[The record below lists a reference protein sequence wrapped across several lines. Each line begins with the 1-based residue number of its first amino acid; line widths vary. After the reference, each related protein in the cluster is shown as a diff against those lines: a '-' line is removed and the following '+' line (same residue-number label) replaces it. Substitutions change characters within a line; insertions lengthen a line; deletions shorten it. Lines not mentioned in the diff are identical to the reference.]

1 MQAFDTDVR
10 DRIIKLVKGILEQ
23 NSLTANIAPQA
34 KLVDAGLTSMDMV
47 NLMLGVEAEFD
58 FTIPQSEITPENF
71 QSVETLERMV
81 ATQLQ
86 LAAAGGLTRRTYLS
100 PGRPCERR
108 DPYRGIY
115 RSLKA
120 AVQNDESS
128 PNCALW
134 LWVPAFAATTLRVRR
149 ALCKPHS
156 TGIAPPPPFQNRR
169 KTGIA

>member
-23 NSLTANIAPQA
+23 NALTADITPQA
-34 KLVDAGLTSMDMV
+34 ELVDAGLTSMDMV

-86 LAAAGGLTRRTYLS
+86 LAAA
-100 PGRPCERR
+100 
-108 DPYRGIY
+108 
-115 RSLKA
+115 A
-120 AVQNDESS
+120 
-128 PNCALW
+128 
-134 LWVPAFAATTLRVRR
+134 
-149 ALCKPHS
+149 
-156 TGIAPPPPFQNRR
+156 
-169 KTGIA
+169 

>member
-23 NSLTANIAPQA
+23 NSLTADITPQA

-81 ATQLQ
+81 AIQLQ
-86 LAAAGGLTRRTYLS
+86 LAAA
-100 PGRPCERR
+100 
-108 DPYRGIY
+108 
-115 RSLKA
+115 A
-120 AVQNDESS
+120 
-128 PNCALW
+128 
-134 LWVPAFAATTLRVRR
+134 
-149 ALCKPHS
+149 
-156 TGIAPPPPFQNRR
+156 
-169 KTGIA
+169 

>member
-10 DRIIKLVKGILEQ
+10 NRIIKLVKGILEQ
-23 NSLTANIAPQA
+23 NSLTADVTPSA

-86 LAAAGGLTRRTYLS
+86 PATAA
-100 PGRPCERR
+100 
-108 DPYRGIY
+108 
-115 RSLKA
+115 
-120 AVQNDESS
+120 
-128 PNCALW
+128 
-134 LWVPAFAATTLRVRR
+134 
-149 ALCKPHS
+149 
-156 TGIAPPPPFQNRR
+156 
-169 KTGIA
+169 